1 MLPCGRRSARHL
13 FMPHRL
19 LSLHPPPKRLERNH
33 EIPSRPSSRRLPT
46 LIPMQV
52 EVPLRYPR
60 LPCLSISPN
69 QRRLYPLRT
78 RPSKGQ
84 NRQPLL
90 QLWQVAI
97 PSKHRRPPVRRR
109 NNRHWPRRLHLTR
122 SRDQQPR
129 RHRTLNRRP
138 ALRRHRQPFFRIQRR
153 PLSACRN
160 RDNAPSLHQSRW
172 SSRSTVRARDQPHP
186 RHWPRRNLRPNP
198 SYRHPCRTTHARVS
212 RNEQRANRS
221 RHRPRLPR
229 ILRLVRPASAVLPCR
244 QHHPLEQQAK
254 TLCPWFTEKNKHPQP
269 PS

>member
-1 MLPCGRRSARHL
+1 MLPCGRRSARLL

-19 LSLHPPPKRLERNH
+19 PSLHPIPKHLERNH
-33 EIPSRPSSRRLPT
+33 EIPIRPSSRRLPT
-46 LIPMQV
+46 LILMQL
-52 EVPLRYPR
+52 ELPLKYPR
-60 LPCLSISPN
+60 LPCLSLSPN
-69 QRRLYPLRT
+69 QRRRVPLHT
-78 RPSKGQ
+78 RPPKGQ

-109 NNRHWPRRLHLTR
+109 LHLTR
-122 SRDQQPR
+122 SRDQPPR

-138 ALRRHRQPFFRIQRR
+138 PLRRHRQPFFRIQRR

-160 RDNAPSLHQSRW
+160 RDKAPSLHQSRW
-172 SSRSTVRARDQPHP
+172 SSRSTVRARDRPHP
-186 RHWPRRNLRPNP
+186 RHWLQQNLRPNP
-198 SYRHPCRTTHARVS
+198 SYQHPCRAIHTRVS

-229 ILRLVRPASAVLPCR
+229 LPYPVKPASAVLPCR
-244 QHHPLEQQAK
+244 QHHPPERQAK
-254 TLCPWFTEKNKHPQP
+254 TRCPWFTERNKHPQP